1 MLTYQTTPNQEEN
14 LLPQAAKVKARVV
27 PAVVR
32 EEEWLAREEEQAA
45 VVEEGAPRGLL
56 EVPGDKEE
64 ENHRTAK
71 SRGKHR
77 PASGVKSPVIPSI
90 FARR

>member
-1 MLTYQTTPNQEEN
+1 MRAKMLTYQTTPNREEN

-45 VVEEGAPRGLL
+45 VVEEGALRGLL
-56 EVPGDKEE
+56 EVPGTRRRKTTERPKAA
-64 ENHRTAK
+64 ENT
-71 SRGKHR
+71 GL
-77 PASGVKSPVIPSI
+77 PLV
-90 FARR
+90 